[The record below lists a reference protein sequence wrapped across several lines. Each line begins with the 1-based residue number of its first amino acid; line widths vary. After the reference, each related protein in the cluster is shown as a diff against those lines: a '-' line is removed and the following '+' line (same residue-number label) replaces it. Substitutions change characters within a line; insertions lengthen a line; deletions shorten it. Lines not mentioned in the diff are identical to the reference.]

1 MTLVIRKAVRFA
13 VLTAVFAAGLFTLNL
28 FDNAYS
34 ANLSSVTVELDTPR
48 LSYYADMASGM
59 TAGTSIITI
68 DTTGPAPSTSV
79 ANLFEG
85 DTVKVGMNEYTVL
98 TTVGTDVIELTS
110 GLSAGDNVDT
120 AAIIATRSATL
131 TATFDTVSAINGGSF
146 RVLVPAASAGYQD
159 GLPDQTGW
167 DYTDDGA
174 TNVTLVCPGDDGGHT
189 FGPGTKSPGSVTLG
203 GQTYHSFV
211 CPYTG
216 AGSSGQNFS
225 IVVAG
230 LINPA
235 ASSGHTVGTADQY
248 RILVQHLDSGNNTI
262 DQTSAAVALIESV
275 KVTASVAPQITFTIG
290 GVASSTS
297 VCGISTS
304 VTSTATLVPLGELA
318 ISQFR
323 HAAQSLTVST
333 NANDGYVVTAAA
345 SDQLA
350 RPGVTCT
357 GDGDTTTGCI
367 PDSAGDGAGMTPAD
381 ADEWTNTSTK
391 GFGYTLAENTL
402 GSNAA
407 AVFEYN
413 ANNSGGAC
421 GTNTDCY
428 RQFADLE
435 DSENPATLFSST
447 DVADN
452 DSIYVCY
459 KAVISSTQAAAEDYE
474 TDVTYRATA
483 TF

>member
-1 MTLVIRKAVRFA
+1 MTLIIQKAVRFA
-13 VLTAVFAAGLFTLNL
+13 VLIAVFTVGLVTLNL

-34 ANLSSVTVELDTPR
+34 ANLSAVSVELSTPR
-48 LSYYADMASGM
+48 LSYYADMAAGQ
-59 TAGTSIITI
+59 TAGTSIISI
-68 DTTGPAPSTSV
+68 DTGGPAPSTSV

-85 DTVKVGMNEYTVL
+85 DTVKVGLNEYTIL
-98 TTVGTDVIELTS
+98 TTVGSDVIELTS
-110 GLSAGDNVDT
+110 GLAAGDHVDT
-120 AAIIATRSATL
+120 AAIIATRSAVL
-131 TATFDTVSAINGGSF
+131 TTTFDTVSAINGGSF
-146 RVLVPAASAGYQD
+146 RILVPSATTGYQD
-159 GLPDQTGW
+159 GIPDQTGW

-174 TNVTLVCPGDDGGHT
+174 TNVMLVCPSNAGGHN
-189 FGPGTKSPGSVTLG
+189 FGSGTKSPGSVTLG

-225 IVVAG
+225 IVVSG
-230 LINPA
+230 LINPSA
-235 ASSGHTVGTADQY
+235 ASGHTEGTADQY

-275 KVTASVAPQITFTIG
+275 RITASIAPQITFTIG
-290 GVASSTS
+290 GVASTTS
-297 VCGISTS
+297 VCGITTS
-304 VTSTATLVPLGELA
+304 VTSTPTLVPLGELA

-333 NANDGYVVTAAA
+333 NANDGYVVTAIA

-350 RPGVTCT
+350 RPGVTCA
-357 GDGDTTTGCI
+357 GDGDSTTGCI
-367 PDSAGDGAGMTPAD
+367 PDSPGDGTAMTDTD

-402 GSNAA
+402 GANAA

-428 RQFADLE
+428 RQFADSE
-435 DSENPATLFSST
+435 DSGNPVALFSST

-452 DSIYVCY
+452 DSVYVCY
-459 KAVISSTQAAAEDYE
+459 KAVISTTQAAAEDYE